1 MKFKSL
7 LLAVLLLAGVLTPA
21 AKAADDAPAYPKLE
35 SFTVTP
41 NDIDLGAN
49 NATVSFKLVV
59 SHPIGIKNDKTLV
72 RLTNNA
78 GFNYEIPIVRTDS
91 PIDLTKKIVTF
102 EGSFKL
108 PTSMPNGVYAF
119 TADPVGGFTS
129 NSIRNTLTGNSFLP
143 SKVRTLIDAEAAL
156 LVRLNGKLDFDF
168 QTFVGPTYFSMTFAS
183 DSNPRTLG
191 ADSPIWKVGETVNVT
206 KYFEMRTKDASL
218 DLKSSTPL
226 VCKSDGKNLTLITE
240 GHCVFS
246 VFTPATNDYK
256 YKELTLTATVT
267 TARNKPQILG
277 EVIPDQTAT
286 NLPKSISKNVI
297 YSSTGQSII
306 PVSLT
311 PNICNVYINSVYLLS
326 GGTCKISYQSEAD
339 TMNQASNVYI
349 QSFEIVRSA
358 QTIDFVLPAAADLSS
373 RSLALNSSASSGGAV
388 TFAAAPNDICAV
400 SGSLLTLLKPG
411 ACLVTASQAGTSTIA
426 PVSKTLTL
434 TIAGALPAAKK
445 IITCVKGKKT
455 VKKTAISPKCPA
467 GYKLKK

>member
-1 MKFKSL
+1 MKIKSL
-7 LLAVLLLAGVLTPA
+7 FVAVLLMTGVVVAPVQ
-21 AKAADDAPAYPKLE
+21 AADDAPAYPKLE
-35 SFTVTP
+35 SFAVTP
-41 NDIDLGAN
+41 NDIDLGAS

-108 PTSMPNGVYAF
+108 PTSMPNGVYTF

-129 NSIRNTLTGNSFLP
+129 NSSRNTLTGNSFLP
-143 SKVRTLIDAEAAL
+143 SKVRTLIDAESAL

-168 QTFVGPTYFSMTFAS
+168 QTFVGPTYFSTTFAS

-206 KYFEMRTKDASL
+206 KYFEMRTKDVSL

-226 VCKSDGKNLTLITE
+226 VCKSEGKNLTLITE

-246 VFTPATNDYK
+246 VFTPATNDLK
-256 YKELTLTATVT
+256 YKELTLTSTIT
-267 TARNKPQILG
+267 TARNKPVILSD
-277 EVIPDQTAT
+277 VIPNQTAVD
-286 NLPKSISKNVI
+286 LPKSISKNVI
-297 YSSTGQSII
+297 YSSTGQSVI
-306 PVSLT
+306 PVTLT

-373 RSLALNSSASSGGAV
+373 KSLALNSSASSGGAV
-388 TFAAAPNDICAV
+388 TFASAPNEICAV
-400 SGSLLTLLKPG
+400 AGSLLTLLKPG
-411 ACLVTASQAGTSTIA
+411 ACLVTASQSGTSTLA
-426 PVSKTLTL
+426 PVSKTLTV

-445 IITCVKGKKT
+445 TISCVKGKKT
-455 VKKTAISPKCPA
+455 IKKTAISPKCPA
-467 GYKLKK
+467 GYKVKK